1 MHVHHQGSR
10 QQQQHLRLQVMTPAV
25 HDNKTLQE
33 WRATAPFWRKHSA
46 TIRTMFAPLT
56 EALIE
61 DAGIREG
68 QMVLDVAGGAGE
80 PSLTIAERVGLTGAV
95 TCTDAVAEMVAAAE
109 NEAYRRRLTNIT
121 FRQCVADALPFDD
134 DTFDAVVS
142 RLGVMFFPDP
152 LAALSEMLRVT
163 KPGGTLSLAVWHKS
177 ELNPFTH
184 IVTDVMSRYV
194 DSPLADPDA
203 PGAFRFAERGKL
215 ADILTGAGASE
226 VRERVLRFQIEAP
239 ISPSEYWELR
249 SETSDT
255 LREKLARLSA
265 EQMLRVTQEVQEAV
279 REYFPNNQMSFPAQM
294 IIVTGKKPE

>member
-1 MHVHHQGSR
+1 
-10 QQQQHLRLQVMTPAV
+10 MTTAIQ
-25 HDNKTLQE
+25 DSKTLQE
-33 WRATAPFWRKHSA
+33 WRETARFWTKHSR

-61 DAGIREG
+61 DAGIGEG
-68 QMVLDVAGGAGE
+68 QTVLDVAGGAGE
-80 PSLTIAERVGLTGAV
+80 PSLTTAQRIGPTGSV

-109 NEAYRRRLTNIT
+109 SEAQHRGLTNLT
-121 FRQCVADALPFDD
+121 FRQCVADSLPFDG

-152 LAALSEMLRVT
+152 LAALREMLRVA
-163 KPGGTLSLAVWHKS
+163 KPGGSVALAVWHQN

-194 DSPLADPDA
+194 DSPPADPDA
-203 PGAFRFAERGKL
+203 PGAFRFAEPGKL
-215 ADILTGAGASE
+215 AGTLRRAGAIE

-239 ISPSEYWELR
+239 ISPSEFWAMR

-255 LREKLARLSA
+255 LREKLARLSG
-265 EQMLRVTQEVQEAV
+265 EQVLCVAQEVQEAV
-279 REYFPNNQMSFPAQM
+279 LEYFPNNQMSFPAQM

>member
-56 EALIE
+56 EALME
-61 DAGIREG
+61 EAGIQEG
-68 QMVLDVAGGAGE
+68 QTVLDVAGGAGE
-80 PSLTIAERVGLTGAV
+80 PSLTIAERVGPTGAV

-109 NEAYRRRLTNIT
+109 IEAQHRGLTNMT
-121 FRQCVADALPFDD
+121 FRQCVADSLPFDD
-134 DTFDAVVS
+134 DTFDVVVS
-142 RLGVMFFPDP
+142 RLGVMFFPNP
-152 LAALSEMLRVT
+152 LAALREMLRVT
-163 KPGGTLSLAVWHKS
+163 KPGGTLSLAVWHQS

-194 DSPLADPDA
+194 DSPPADADA
-203 PGAFRFAERGKL
+203 PNAFRFAEFGKL
-215 ADILTGAGASE
+215 AGICQLAGAGD
-226 VRERVLRFQIEAP
+226 VHERAFRFQIEAP
-239 ISPSEYWELR
+239 ISPSEYWVLR

-255 LREKLARLSA
+255 LRAKLAKLSA
-265 EQMLRVTQEVQEAV
+265 EQVQRVKQEVLEAV
-279 REYFPNNQMSFPAQM
+279 GQFFPNDQMSFPAQM
-294 IIVTGKKPE
+294 IIVTGKKAL